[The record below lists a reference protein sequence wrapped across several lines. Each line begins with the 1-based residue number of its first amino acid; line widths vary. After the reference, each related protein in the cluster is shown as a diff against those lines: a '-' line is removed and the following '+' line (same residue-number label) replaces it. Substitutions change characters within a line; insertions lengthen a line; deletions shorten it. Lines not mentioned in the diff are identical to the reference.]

1 MRCEIRARRGCKT
14 APRPRLSCEEVAELL
29 PLVVDGT
36 EHASRSVVS
45 HVGSC
50 LRCQAELAKYRRLLR
65 LLHRLQ
71 DQGLLSPPE
80 SLAADL
86 IACIEAAAERTVAHS
101 VLRGRRLAYIM
112 GVAGLMGA
120 AGVTG
125 IVVSAGHHRRARPRS
140 LEVAS

>member
-1 MRCEIRARRGCKT
+1 M
-14 APRPRLSCEEVAELL
+14 AELL

-36 EHASRSVVS
+36 EQASRNVVS

-71 DQGLLSPPE
+71 HQGLLSPPE

-101 VLRGRRLAYIM
+101 ALRGRRLAYLI

-120 AGVTG
+120 AGVSG
-125 IVVSAGHHRRARPRS
+125 IIVSGGHHRRVRPRS
-140 LEVAS
+140 LEVAG